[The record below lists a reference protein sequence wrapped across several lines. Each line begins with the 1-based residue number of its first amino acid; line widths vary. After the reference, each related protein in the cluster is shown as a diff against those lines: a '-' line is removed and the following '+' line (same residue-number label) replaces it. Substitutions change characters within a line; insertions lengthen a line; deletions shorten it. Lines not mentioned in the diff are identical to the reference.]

1 MEHLT
6 GAFSDVFSFAS
17 LSALLVGLIVGYIVG
32 VLPGLNRVT
41 ALAICL
47 PFTYH
52 LSPLAAIALLIGISK
67 GGAAGGAITSI
78 LLNAPGEPSSAAT
91 CLDGYPATRQG
102 KAKKALGVALYAA
115 FFGDLFAT
123 VILVLSAA
131 PLAKVA
137 LKMGPIEICAVL
149 LFALTFIAALSGPSL
164 IKGLIAGL
172 LCLFCANVVLDAET
186 AVPRLTF
193 GFVDLQDGIPLLA
206 VGVGVLALSEMMLQI
221 EASLTAPAGTAEADA
236 VRIQPQDGITW
247 SEFKGY
253 WRTLVRGS
261 VIGTV
266 IGILPG
272 LGATIASFLSY
283 SLAKKASKHP
293 ERYGQ
298 GELEGVAAA
307 ESADNAV
314 TAGALIPLF
323 TLGIPGSVAAA
334 MLIGALM
341 VHGVT
346 PGPLMFAQNP
356 RLIYGIY
363 GTILLASFLMLPI
376 GQAGLKVFSQ
386 LTRIPDAV
394 LCPVVVYLCFIGA
407 FMEGNGMF
415 AVWLV
420 ILFGVLGY
428 LMKKLDLSF
437 VTFLIG
443 FILGPMIELR
453 LRQSLITLQGD
464 WTRLFQ
470 HPIALAFLLLTLLSI
485 WRLSRAGRNLAKV

>member
-149 LFALTFIAALSGPSL
+149 LFSLTFIAALSGPSL

-172 LCLFCANVVLDAET
+172 LGLFCANVGLDAET

-247 SEFKGY
+247 GEFKGY

-386 LTRIPDAV
+386 LT
-394 LCPVVVYLCFIGA
+394 
-407 FMEGNGMF
+407 
-415 AVWLV
+415 
-420 ILFGVLGY
+420 
-428 LMKKLDLSF
+428 
-437 VTFLIG
+437 
-443 FILGPMIELR
+443 
-453 LRQSLITLQGD
+453 
-464 WTRLFQ
+464 
-470 HPIALAFLLLTLLSI
+470 
-485 WRLSRAGRNLAKV
+485 